1 MTWLKQAIMESPFF
15 SATFV
20 DWLDIAL
27 LSVVVYRVLLLIRGT
42 RAMQVL
48 IGLALLGG
56 LYLFAE
62 LAGLSATHWVLD
74 SLFVYMVLALLILFQ
89 EDIRRALARAG
100 GTVAARVGMDSTDA
114 QSLQEVVKTVFSLA
128 PKKIGALIVLER
140 HARLDPWCEGA
151 QQVDAGVSTE
161 LLQAI
166 FHPTSPLHDG
176 AVVIRKNRVVAAGV
190 FLPITL
196 SGGHSSSVGTRHR
209 AALGISEQTDCL
221 CLVVSE
227 ERGTVGLVRR
237 GELTPIVDA
246 NDLRKKMLEL
256 MVRDQSEDEREA
268 SDVD

>member
-1 MTWLKQAIMESPFF
+1 MNWIAQAVFESPLF

-27 LSVVVYRVLLLIRGT
+27 LSVVIYRVLLLIRGT

-62 LAGLSATHWVLD
+62 VLGLSATHWVLD

-100 GTVAARVGMDSTDA
+100 GTVAARVGMEATDA
-114 QSLQEVVKTVFSLA
+114 QSLEEVIKTVFALA

-151 QQVDAGVSTE
+151 KQVDAGVSTE
-161 LLQAI
+161 LLQAL
-166 FHPTSPLHDG
+166 FHPMSPLHDG
-176 AVVIRKNRVVAAGV
+176 AVVIRKNRILAAGV

-196 SGGHSSSVGTRHR
+196 SGEHGNSVGTRHR
-209 AALGISEQTDCL
+209 AALGISEQTDCI
-221 CLVVSE
+221 CLIVSE
-227 ERGTVGLVRR
+227 ERGTVGMVRR
-237 GELTPIVDA
+237 GEITPIVDA
-246 NDLRKKMLEL
+246 NDLRAKVVEL
-256 MVRDQSEDEREA
+256 MKRDEGDSEPEVK
-268 SDVD
+268 DVE